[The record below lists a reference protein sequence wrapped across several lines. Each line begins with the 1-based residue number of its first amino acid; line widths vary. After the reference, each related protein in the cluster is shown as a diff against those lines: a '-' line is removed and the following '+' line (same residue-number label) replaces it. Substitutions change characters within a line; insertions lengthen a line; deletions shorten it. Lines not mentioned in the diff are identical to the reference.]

1 MQSIFKVGFIFGMA
15 GLVMGCSDSS
25 NEPNQATAHVAA
37 PVAATV
43 ATTKVSYASDILP
56 ILQQNCFECHQTG
69 GKGEKASSL
78 NMETYEG
85 LLKGTKYGPVIN
97 PGDSLSSTIV
107 LLVEGRANSVIKMP
121 HDGRPSLSDQQV
133 HAIKTWI
140 DQGAQNN

>member
-1 MQSIFKVGFIFGMA
+1 MQSILNVGLIFGMA
-15 GLVMGCSDSS
+15 GLVIGCSDSS
-25 NEPNQATAHVAA
+25 NESRQTTTHVEA
-37 PVAATV
+37 PVAAAV
-43 ATTKVSYASDILP
+43 VTTKVSYANDILP

-69 GKGEKASSL
+69 GKGEHASGL

-85 LLKGTKYGPVIN
+85 IMKGTKYGPVIN